1 MYIYICIHAY
11 IDIYIHTYTYTYI
24 HAWIYIYIH
33 MQIYVH
39 IRICIYICICTHV
52 YIYLHNSC
60 MRACSTVQKF
70 PCHGSYSKLIL
81 SLMQA
86 SCMLALR
93 WPFLLSQQN
102 RSPDAVCSR
111 SLSKSTLSHDAVA
124 AAVSHKHN
132 SSSALVQ
139 SLFSLSV
146 GRTRSVP
153 RSSPTAEIYVHNH
166 FRGLFRADPRRS
178 PTWWVKQLTRL
189 VGWHVFSG

>member
-1 MYIYICIHAY
+1 MAWCSQHLSKSLNACILSTKNAHA
-11 IDIYIHTYTYTYI
+11 
-24 HAWIYIYIH
+24 A
-33 MQIYVH
+33 VH
-39 IRICIYICICTHV
+39 
-52 YIYLHNSC
+52 SC
-60 MRACSTVQKF
+60 MRAYATLQKL

-86 SCMLALR
+86 SCMLVLR

-111 SLSKSTLSHDAVA
+111 NLSKSTLSHDAVA

-153 RSSPTAEIYVHNH
+153 RSSPTAEIYVHNF
-166 FRGLFRADPRRS
+166 FRGLFRADQRRS